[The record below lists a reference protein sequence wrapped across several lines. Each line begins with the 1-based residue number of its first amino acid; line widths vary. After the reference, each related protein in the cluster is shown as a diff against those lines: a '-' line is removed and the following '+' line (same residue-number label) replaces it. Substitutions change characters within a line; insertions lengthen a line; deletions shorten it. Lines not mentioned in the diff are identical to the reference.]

1 MGGCGRLPSFPRQP
15 PGRSGESRNPEG
27 RRGGG
32 WRALFWAK
40 VDNNIITFMT
50 RVPSPTHR
58 DSGAIKRAVF
68 KLGTNIVTRDSGE
81 LDVETITDLVG
92 QIAAAHRSGLEVV
105 IASSGAVGAGMDTL
119 IKLSPQSRARLRRR
133 NVTAR
138 QAAAAIG
145 QVDVIALYKNLFGA
159 LGIDV
164 AQTLL
169 SRSVL
174 NQREGYLNVRG
185 TMETLLEA
193 GIVPIVNENDVVAV
207 EEIVGVTYGD
217 NDRLSAM
224 LANVLDA
231 DLLVLLGE
239 MDGLHTADPHD
250 DPNAELIPDVYEIT
264 DEIRGFAGGPSD
276 DRGSG
281 GMRSKL
287 EAAEV
292 ATRSG
297 VDVVIANGHI
307 ERVVERVL
315 DGEKIGTRFHS
326 LVPPAESRK
335 RWLLTG
341 GTEAKGAVTIDDGA
355 VRALT
360 RQGNSL
366 LPVGVTDVEGDFVRG
381 DIISVRTLSGANVAW
396 GISNYSASDTRL
408 VMGKKSGMLSDILD
422 SYFGREIVHRNNM
435 VLGSSDARDSVPNA
449 VAEDKE

>member
-1 MGGCGRLPSFPRQP
+1 MILSFACKRLV
-15 PGRSGESRNPEG
+15 
-27 RRGGG
+27 
-32 WRALFWAK
+32 AK
-40 VDNNIITFMT
+40 TRKVANFIITTMP
-50 RVPSPTHR
+50 RVPTPKVRGSSSIR
-58 DSGAIKRAVF
+58 RAVF
-68 KLGTNIVTRDSGE
+68 KLGTNIVTRDSGV
-81 LDVETITDLVG
+81 LDVETITDLVD
-92 QIAAAHRSGLEVV
+92 QVATAHGAGLEVV
-105 IASSGAVGAGMDTL
+105 IVSSGAVGAGMDTL
-119 IKLSPQSRARLRRR
+119 INRSPKGRGRLRRR

-145 QVDVIALYKNLFGA
+145 QVDVIALYRSLFGVH
-159 LGIDV
+159 GIEV

-185 TMETLLEA
+185 TMELLLEA

-231 DLLVLLGE
+231 DLLMLLGE
-239 MDGLHTADPHD
+239 MNGLHTGDPHHNPD
-250 DPNAELIPDVYEIT
+250 AELISDVYEI
-264 DEIRGFAGGPSD
+264 DDDVRGFAGGPND

-287 EAAEV
+287 DAAEV
-292 ATRSG
+292 AMRSG
-297 VDVVIANGHI
+297 IDMIIADGHVEGVV
-307 ERVVERVL
+307 RRL
-315 DGEKIGTRFHS
+315 LSGEKIGTRFHS
-326 LVPPAESRK
+326 LEPPAESRK

-360 RQGNSL
+360 EMGNSL
-366 LPVGVTDVEGDFVRG
+366 LPVGVTDVEGEFERG
-381 DIISVRTLSGANVAW
+381 DIIGVKSLSGKNVAW
-396 GISNYSASDTRL
+396 GLSNYSASETRL
-408 VMGKKSGMLSDILD
+408 VMGKRSGELPDILD

-435 VLGSSDARDSVPNA
+435 ALGVP
-449 VAEDKE
+449 VDK

>member
-1 MGGCGRLPSFPRQP
+1 MG
-15 PGRSGESRNPEG
+15 
-27 RRGGG
+27 
-32 WRALFWAK
+32 
-40 VDNNIITFMT
+40 
-50 RVPSPTHR
+50 
-58 DSGAIKRAVF
+58 RAVF

-81 LDVETITDLVG
+81 LDEVTIADLVD
-92 QIAAAHRSGLEVV
+92 QIAGAHRSGIEVV
-105 IASSGAVGAGMDTL
+105 IVSSGAVGAGMDTL
-119 IKLSPQSRARLRRR
+119 ISRSPKGRSRLRRR

-145 QVDVIALYKNLFGA
+145 QVDVIAIYKALFSKY
-159 LGIDV
+159 GIEV

-174 NQREGYLNVRG
+174 NQRDGYLNVRG
-185 TMETLLEA
+185 TMEMLLEA

-239 MDGLHTADPHD
+239 MNGLHTADPHHNPD
-250 DPNAELIPDVYEIT
+250 AELIGDVHEIS
-264 DEIRGFAGGPSD
+264 DEIRGFAAGPND

-292 ATRSG
+292 AMRSG
-297 VDVVIANGHI
+297 IDMVIADGHVDGVI
-307 ERVVERVL
+307 RRL
-315 DGEKIGTRFHS
+315 LSGEKIGTRFHS
-326 LVPPAESRK
+326 LVPPAERRK

-360 RQGNSL
+360 EKGYSL
-366 LPVGVTDVEGDFVRG
+366 LPVGVTNVEGEFERG
-381 DIISVRTLSGANVAW
+381 DIIGVRSTSGRNVAW
-396 GISNYSASDTRL
+396 GLSNYSATDTRL
-408 VMGKKSGMLSDILD
+408 VMGKRSGELPEILEN
-422 SYFGREIVHRNNM
+422 YFGREIVHRNNM
-435 VLGSSDARDSVPNA
+435 ALGVS
-449 VAEDKE
+449 

>member
-1 MGGCGRLPSFPRQP
+1 MS
-15 PGRSGESRNPEG
+15 
-27 RRGGG
+27 
-32 WRALFWAK
+32 
-40 VDNNIITFMT
+40 
-50 RVPSPTHR
+50 RVPTPKVR
-58 DSGAIKRAVF
+58 ESGAIKRAVF
-68 KLGTNIVTRDSGE
+68 KLGTNIVTRDTGV
-81 LDVETITDLVG
+81 LDVETIADLVG
-92 QIAAAHRSGLEVV
+92 QIAAAHSSGLEVV
-105 IASSGAVGAGMDTL
+105 IVSSGAVGAGMETL
-119 IKLSPQSRARLRRR
+119 ISRIPANRGRLRRR

-145 QVDVIALYKNLFGA
+145 QVDVIALYKSLFGGH
-159 LGIDV
+159 GIEV

-185 TMETLLEA
+185 TMEMLLEA

-217 NDRLSAM
+217 NDRMSAM

-239 MDGLHTADPHD
+239 MNGLHTADPRD
-250 DPNAELIPDVYEIT
+250 DRDAELISDVYEIS

-292 ATRSG
+292 AMRSG
-297 VDVVIANGHI
+297 IDMIIADGHVGGVV
-307 ERVVERVL
+307 RKL
-315 DGEKIGTRFHS
+315 LSGEKIGTRFHS
-326 LVPPAESRK
+326 LEPPAESRK

-360 RQGNSL
+360 EKGNSL
-366 LPVGVTDVEGDFVRG
+366 LPVGVTDVEGEFERG
-381 DIISVRTLSGANVAW
+381 DIIGVKSLSGRNVAW
-396 GISNYSASDTRL
+396 GLSNYSASETRL
-408 VMGKKSGMLSDILD
+408 VMGKRSSEMPDILD

-435 VLGSSDARDSVPNA
+435 ALGVSV
-449 VAEDKE
+449 DR

>member
-1 MGGCGRLPSFPRQP
+1 M
-15 PGRSGESRNPEG
+15 
-27 RRGGG
+27 
-32 WRALFWAK
+32 
-40 VDNNIITFMT
+40 
-50 RVPSPTHR
+50 VPVQTTSEH
-58 DSGAIKRAVF
+58 DLGVVKRAVF

-92 QIAAAHRSGLEVV
+92 QIAVAHQSGLEAIIV
-105 IASSGAVGAGMDTL
+105 SSGAVGAGMDTL
-119 IKLSPQSRARLRRR
+119 VTRSPKQRGRLRRR

-138 QAAAAIG
+138 QAAAAVG
-145 QVDVIALYKNLFGA
+145 QVDVIALYKRLFA
-159 LGIDV
+159 EHGIDI

-185 TMETLLEA
+185 TMEMLLEA
-193 GIVPIVNENDVVAV
+193 RIIPIVNENDVVAV

-224 LANVLDA
+224 LANGLDA

-239 MDGLHTADPHD
+239 MNGLHTADPHQ
-250 DPNAELIPDVYEIT
+250 DPDAELIHDVYDIS
-264 DEIRGFAGGPSD
+264 DEIRGFAGGPND

-292 ATRSG
+292 AVRSG
-297 VDVVIANGHI
+297 IDMIIADGHVDGIV
-307 ERVVERVL
+307 RRL
-315 DGEKIGTRFHS
+315 LSGEKVGTRFHS
-326 LVPPAESRK
+326 LIPPAERRK

-360 RQGNSL
+360 EQGVSL
-366 LPVGVTDVEGDFVRG
+366 LPVGVTAVQGEFERG
-381 DIISVRTLSGANVAW
+381 DIIGVKSLSGKDVAW
-396 GISNYSASDTRL
+396 GLSNYSASATRL
-408 VMGKKSGMLSDILD
+408 VMGKRSGEMPEILD
-422 SYFGREIVHRNNM
+422 NYFGREIVHRNNLA
-435 VLGSSDARDSVPNA
+435 LG
-449 VAEDKE
+449 VASNLNLKAEGDN

>member
-1 MGGCGRLPSFPRQP
+1 M
-15 PGRSGESRNPEG
+15 
-27 RRGGG
+27 
-32 WRALFWAK
+32 A
-40 VDNNIITFMT
+40 
-50 RVPSPTHR
+50 RVPISKHNN
-58 DSGAIKRAVF
+58 SGAVKRAVF
-68 KLGTNIVTRDSGE
+68 KLGTNIVTRDTGE
-81 LDVETITDLVG
+81 LDEDTIADLVD
-92 QIAAAHRSGLEVV
+92 QIAEAHCSGLEVV
-105 IASSGAVGAGMDTL
+105 IVSSGAVGAGMDTL
-119 IKLSPQSRARLRRR
+119 ISRSPKNRSRLRRR

-145 QVDVIALYKNLFGA
+145 QVDVIALYKSLFA
-159 LGIDV
+159 KHDIEV

-185 TMETLLEA
+185 TMEMLLEA

-207 EEIVGVTYGD
+207 EELVGVVYGD

-239 MDGLHTADPHD
+239 MDGLHTSDPHKD
-250 DPNAELIPDVYEIT
+250 SDAELISDVYEISE
-264 DEIRGFAGGPSD
+264 EIRSFAGGPRD

-292 ATRSG
+292 AMLSG
-297 VDVVIANGHI
+297 VDMVIADGHVDDVVRKLLNG
-307 ERVVERVL
+307 ES
-315 DGEKIGTRFHS
+315 IGTKFHS

-341 GTEAKGAVTIDDGA
+341 GTESKGSVTIDDGA
-355 VRALT
+355 VEALT
-360 RQGNSL
+360 EKGYSL
-366 LPVGVTDVEGDFVRG
+366 LPVGVSAVDGDFERG
-381 DIISVRTLSGANVAW
+381 DIIGVKSLSGANVAW

-408 VMGKKSGMLSDILD
+408 VMGKKSGVLPDILEN
-422 SYFGREIVHRNNM
+422 YFGREIVHRNNM
-435 VLGSSDARDSVPNA
+435 ALGALGLVANA
-449 VAEDKE
+449 EGN

>member
-1 MGGCGRLPSFPRQP
+1 MLPCLRPPLTVARLVRERQLYNLVMA
-15 PGRSGESRNPEG
+15 RVASSRD
-27 RRGGG
+27 
-32 WRALFWAK
+32 
-40 VDNNIITFMT
+40 V
-50 RVPSPTHR
+50 
-58 DSGAIKRAVF
+58 DSGAVGRAVF

-81 LDVETITDLVG
+81 LDEVTIADLVD
-92 QIAAAHRSGLEVV
+92 QIAGAHRSGIEVV
-105 IASSGAVGAGMDTL
+105 IVSSGAVGAGMDTL
-119 IKLSPQSRARLRRR
+119 ISRSPKGRSRLRRR

-145 QVDVIALYKNLFGA
+145 QVDVIAIYKALFGKH
-159 LGIDV
+159 GIEV

-174 NQREGYLNVRG
+174 NQRDGYLNVRG
-185 TMETLLEA
+185 TMEMLLEA

-207 EEIVGVTYGD
+207 EEIVGITYGD

-239 MDGLHTADPHD
+239 MNGLHTADPHH
-250 DPNAELIPDVYEIT
+250 DPDAELIGDVHEIS
-264 DEIRGFAGGPSD
+264 DEIRGFAAGPND

-292 ATRSG
+292 AMRSG
-297 VDVVIANGHI
+297 IDMVIADGHVDGVI
-307 ERVVERVL
+307 RRL
-315 DGEKIGTRFHS
+315 LSGEKIGTRFHS
-326 LVPPAESRK
+326 LVPPAERRK

-360 RQGNSL
+360 EKGYSL
-366 LPVGVTDVEGDFVRG
+366 LPVGVTNVEGEFERG
-381 DIISVRTLSGANVAW
+381 DIIGVRSPSGRNVAW
-396 GISNYSASDTRL
+396 GLSNYSATDTRL
-408 VMGKKSGMLSDILD
+408 VMGKRSGELPEILEN
-422 SYFGREIVHRNNM
+422 YFGREIVHRNNM
-435 VLGSSDARDSVPNA
+435 ALGVS
-449 VAEDKE
+449 

>member
-1 MGGCGRLPSFPRQP
+1 MLPCRRAPLTVARLARGHQLYNLVMARVDS
-15 PGRSGESRNPEG
+15 SRDVG
-27 RRGGG
+27 
-32 WRALFWAK
+32 
-40 VDNNIITFMT
+40 
-50 RVPSPTHR
+50 
-58 DSGAIKRAVF
+58 SGAVGRAVF

-81 LDVETITDLVG
+81 LDEVTIADLVD
-92 QIAAAHRSGLEVV
+92 QIAGAHRSGIEVV
-105 IASSGAVGAGMDTL
+105 IVSSGAVGAGMDTL
-119 IKLSPQSRARLRRR
+119 ISRSPKGRSRLRRR

-145 QVDVIALYKNLFGA
+145 QVDVIAIYKALFGKH
-159 LGIDV
+159 GIEV

-174 NQREGYLNVRG
+174 NQRDGYLNVRG
-185 TMETLLEA
+185 TMEMLLEA

-207 EEIVGVTYGD
+207 EEIVGITYGD

-239 MDGLHTADPHD
+239 MNGLHTADPHH
-250 DPNAELIPDVYEIT
+250 DPDAELIGDVHEIS
-264 DEIRGFAGGPSD
+264 DEIRGFAAGPND

-292 ATRSG
+292 AMRSG
-297 VDVVIANGHI
+297 IDMVIADGHVDGVI
-307 ERVVERVL
+307 RRL
-315 DGEKIGTRFHS
+315 LSGEKIGTRFHS
-326 LVPPAESRK
+326 LVPPAERRK

-360 RQGNSL
+360 EKGYSL
-366 LPVGVTDVEGDFVRG
+366 LPVGVTNVEGEFERG
-381 DIISVRTLSGANVAW
+381 DIIGVRSTSGRNVAW
-396 GISNYSASDTRL
+396 GLSNYSATDTRL
-408 VMGKKSGMLSDILD
+408 VMGKRSGELPEILEN
-422 SYFGREIVHRNNM
+422 YFGREIVHRNNM
-435 VLGSSDARDSVPNA
+435 ALGVSLGR
-449 VAEDKE
+449 

>member
-1 MGGCGRLPSFPRQP
+1 M
-15 PGRSGESRNPEG
+15 
-27 RRGGG
+27 
-32 WRALFWAK
+32 A
-40 VDNNIITFMT
+40 
-50 RVPSPTHR
+50 RVSTSTDT
-58 DSGAIKRAVF
+58 DSGAIKRSVF

-81 LDVETITDLVG
+81 LDEETISGLVG
-92 QIAAAHRSGLEVV
+92 QIAEAHRSGLEVV
-105 IASSGAVGAGMDTL
+105 IVSSGAVGAGMDTL
-119 IKLSPQSRARLRRR
+119 INRSPKSRGRLRRR

-145 QVDVIALYKNLFGA
+145 QVDVIALYKSLFGKF
-159 LGIDV
+159 GIEV

-185 TMETLLEA
+185 TMEMLLEA

-207 EEIVGVTYGD
+207 EEIVGVIYGD

-239 MDGLHTADPHD
+239 MDGLYTSDPHN
-250 DPNAELIPDVYEIT
+250 DPDAELIHDVYELT
-264 DEIRGFAGGPSD
+264 DEIRSFAGGPRD

-292 ATRSG
+292 AMLSG
-297 VDVVIANGHI
+297 VDMVIADGHEDYI
-307 ERVVERVL
+307 VRRVL
-315 DGEKIGTRFHS
+315 NEEKVGTRFHS
-326 LVPPAESRK
+326 LVPPSESRK

-355 VRALT
+355 VKALA
-360 RQGNSL
+360 RRGNSL
-366 LPVGVTDVEGDFVRG
+366 LPVGVTDVDGEFERG
-381 DIISVRTLSGANVAW
+381 DIIGVKSLSGVNVAW

-408 VMGKKSGMLSDILD
+408 VMGKRSGELPDILE

-435 VLGSSDARDSVPNA
+435 ALGIVPDSEGEYV
-449 VAEDKE
+449 EGKK